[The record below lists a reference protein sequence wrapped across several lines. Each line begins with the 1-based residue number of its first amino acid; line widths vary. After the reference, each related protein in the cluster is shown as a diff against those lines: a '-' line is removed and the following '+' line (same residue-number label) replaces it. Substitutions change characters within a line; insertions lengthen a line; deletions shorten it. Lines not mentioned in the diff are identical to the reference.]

1 MNPRERIAT
10 ILFIEQIK
18 HTEAHFCQS
27 VKYKE
32 IVKKKGEKT
41 CSEKPEVIAE
51 QEPLR
56 KNTDYR
62 LAPFATATE
71 ETLAPTRKSERL
83 EKNIVR
89 NKRRDI
95 NEKNKCN

>member
-1 MNPRERIAT
+1 MIVLFWYIIVNKTTYLADVTVYSFKRLRYDITIESKGGYKMNPRERIAT

-51 QEPLR
+51 
-56 KNTDYR
+56 
-62 LAPFATATE
+62 
-71 ETLAPTRKSERL
+71 
-83 EKNIVR
+83 
-89 NKRRDI
+89 
-95 NEKNKCN
+95 